1 MRRLSPTNAK
11 HLSEKF
17 AFQSLTY
24 KGFEI
29 DDFSLT
35 SQEVCAPAQTSGV
48 KNLASARF
56 FTLPQHAGARKCAG
70 NRQQMQSICPKNSRR
85 RFFVGITGCLCSAT
99 SIRSEKNAIERF
111 FHSFDHV
118 SLHSRFP
125 ERECPAAERDQYSM
139 FSCASHSHHPYRSC
153 RVLYRD
159 FFRP

>member
-1 MRRLSPTNAK
+1 M
-11 HLSEKF
+11 
-17 AFQSLTY
+17 
-24 KGFEI
+24 
-29 DDFSLT
+29 FS
-35 SQEVCAPAQTSGV
+35 SGV
-48 KNLASARF
+48 KNLVSTRL
-56 FTLPQHAGARKCAG
+56 FTLSDHAGARKCAG

-139 FSCASHSHHPYRSC
+139 FSCASHSHHPYNSGTDHAGCCTGTFSGHRRHFLETCAEGLSRRREALTFC
-153 RVLYRD
+153 RICSFTPSR
-159 FFRP
+159 REW